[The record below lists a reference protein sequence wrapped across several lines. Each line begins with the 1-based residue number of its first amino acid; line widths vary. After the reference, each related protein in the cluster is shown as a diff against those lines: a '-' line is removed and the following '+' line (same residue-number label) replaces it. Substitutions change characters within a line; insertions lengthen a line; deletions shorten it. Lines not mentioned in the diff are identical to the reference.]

1 MKDVRAK
8 RSRSGSS
15 TRAKEHGKFDV
26 QVADLKELKLP
37 ILDEPHHPRLKKYV
51 HDSTKAWSAIVDAS
65 DAFVFVTPEYNYT
78 LPPAL
83 VNALDTVY
91 HEWTYKPIG
100 FVSYGGVSGGMRAV
114 QTAKLMVTGF
124 KMMPMIEAV
133 NIPFFS
139 QLIERAC
146 SRATKLMTRPLPV
159 MLDELLRWANAMK
172 VLVDSR
178 LRCAAPSRKQRCRRP
193 RPPRRRP
200 RSDNGR

>member
-1 MKDVRAK
+1 MPKLTVILASVREGRA
-8 RSRSGSS
+8 GEAIAQWFV

-26 QVADLKELKLP
+26 QLADLKELNLP

-100 FVSYGGVSGGMRAV
+100 FVSYGGVSGGLRAV

-139 QLIERAC
+139 QLIDAGVFK
-146 SRATKLMTRPLPV
+146 SNDVHDKAAPV
-159 MLDELLRWANAMK
+159 MLDELLRWANALK
-172 VLVDSR
+172 P
-178 LRCAAPSRKQRCRRP
+178 LRS
-193 RPPRRRP
+193 
-200 RSDNGR
+200 

>member
-1 MKDVRAK
+1 MPKLTVIIASVREGRGGEAIATWFIDRAK
-8 RSRSGSS
+8 Q
-15 TRAKEHGKFDV
+15 HGKFDV
-26 QVADLKELKLP
+26 HVADLRELNLP

-139 QLIERAC
+139 QLIDAGVFKSNEVHDKA
-146 SRATKLMTRPLPV
+146 APV
-159 MLDELLRWANAMK
+159 MLDELLRWANALK
-172 VLVDSR
+172 I
-178 LRCAAPSRKQRCRRP
+178 LRQ
-193 RPPRRRP
+193 
-200 RSDNGR
+200 